1 MNQSG
6 VILVYTGMMDLA
18 PRWRYTQN
26 LDMKGKFMSDICPVC
41 NGLYDKFIICD
52 NCGMPMEQAG
62 RPEDYSEPY
71 GPYMEK
77 DTLMLDNDIS
87 ASENN
92 RCMHLYTCPNCHR
105 LKHSAVQI
113 MSI

>member
-18 PRWRYTQN
+18 PRWRYTHN

-71 GPYMEK
+71 GLIWK
-77 DTLMLDNDIS
+77 KI
-87 ASENN
+87 
-92 RCMHLYTCPNCHR
+92 H
-105 LKHSAVQI
+105 
-113 MSI
+113 

>member
-1 MNQSG
+1 
-6 VILVYTGMMDLA
+6 
-18 PRWRYTQN
+18 
-26 LDMKGKFMSDICPVC
+26 MSDICPVC

-105 LKHSAVQI
+105 FKHSAVQI